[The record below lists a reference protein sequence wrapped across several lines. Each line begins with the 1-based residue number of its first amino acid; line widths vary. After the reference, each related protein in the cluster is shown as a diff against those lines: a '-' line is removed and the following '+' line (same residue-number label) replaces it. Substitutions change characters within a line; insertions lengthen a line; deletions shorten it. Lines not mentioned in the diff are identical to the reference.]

1 MQKPKRRIKAFY
13 VVTGKTI
20 DGNNENITEFTHKGQ
35 IFKGLRKI
43 GLDFDKYQSI
53 TIHKSPIVVYEYA
66 KEPNSNHYRPK
77 SIK

>member
-20 DGNNENITEFTHKGQ
+20 DGNNENIAEFTHKGQ

-53 TIHKSPIVVYEYA
+53 TIHKSPIVVYEYE
-66 KEPNSNHYRPK
+66 KEHNSNHYRPK
-77 SIK
+77 STK